1 MNKYFP
7 FLLLIFC
14 LSCLSLSAQVEWK
27 KEPLEVSQKEVF
39 PKWSFGVNGGYGY
52 RLFRSGRRIN
62 ASNRSYIKNLKS
74 GIAFGGEVSYFHWK
88 RVGFGLKYERY
99 QSKAEDDNN
108 LSEDVTVQHLSGSLI
123 HRTFLKNNRSA
134 ILTSFLV
141 GYQPYQNKTVAGSEQ
156 FTFTGKTM
164 GWGFSVGIEH
174 RLSTKFALNLTG
186 SAMMGAVYRLKRE
199 TEFNTEML
207 HLSKDNSVD
216 LSRVS
221 LTLGVRFLR

>member
-1 MNKYFP
+1 MNKSFP

-27 KEPLEVSQKEVF
+27 KEPEEVPQTKEF
-39 PKWSFGVNGGYGY
+39 PKWCFGVNGGYGN
-52 RLFRSGRRIN
+52 RLFRPGRRIN
-62 ASNRSYIKNLKS
+62 ASNKRYIKNLKS
-74 GIAFGGEVSYFHWK
+74 GIALGGEVSYFQWK

-108 LSEDVTVQHLSGSLI
+108 LSEDVTIQHFSGTLI
-123 HRTFLKNNRSA
+123 HRTFLKNNHSTV
-134 ILTSFLV
+134 LTSFLM

-164 GWGFSVGIEH
+164 GWGMSVGIEH
-174 RLSTKFALNLTG
+174 RLSNKFALNLTG

-199 TEFNTEML
+199 TEINTEVL

-216 LSRVS
+216 LSRIS
-221 LTLGVRFLR
+221 LTLGLRFL

>member
-14 LSCLSLSAQVEWK
+14 LSWLPLSAQVEWR
-27 KEPLEVSQKEVF
+27 KEPEEAHQEEVF
-39 PKWSFGVNGGYGY
+39 PKWSFGLNGGYGY
-52 RLFRSGRRIN
+52 RLFRSGRRLN
-62 ASNRSYIKNLKS
+62 ASNQNYIKNLKS
-74 GIAFGGEVSYFHWK
+74 GIAFGGEVSYFKWK

-99 QSKAEDDNN
+99 QSKAGDDKD
-108 LSEDVTVQHLSGSLI
+108 LSEDVTVQHFSGSLI
-123 HRTFLKNNRSA
+123 HRTFLENNKSTVLA
-134 ILTSFLV
+134 SFLL
-141 GYQPYQNKTVAGSEQ
+141 GYQPYQNKTVAGAEQ

-174 RLSTKFALNLTG
+174 RLTNKFALNLTG

-199 TEFNTEML
+199 TEINTEVL
-207 HLSKDNSVD
+207 RLSKDNSVD

-221 LTLGVRFLR
+221 LTVGVRFL